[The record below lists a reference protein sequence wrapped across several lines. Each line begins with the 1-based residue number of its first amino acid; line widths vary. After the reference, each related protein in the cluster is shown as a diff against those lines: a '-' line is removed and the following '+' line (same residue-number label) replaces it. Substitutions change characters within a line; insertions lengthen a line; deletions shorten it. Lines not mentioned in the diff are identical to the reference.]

1 MLLFVSVRKLVLDD
15 PSELSLKLSGFADAQ
30 AGVDVFSGCQLKV
43 VHLSVPWFGVWV
55 RLRRS
60 VSYVRTL
67 SINLSGFF
75 YRSQLKAQNVANLRQ
90 VRRSKSASTCE
101 ISFHCLRVWAP
112 FAALRDFVGR
122 QPERFGAGC
131 DG

>member
-1 MLLFVSVRKLVLDD
+1 MLDD
-15 PSELSLKLSGFADAQ
+15 SSDLLLKLSSFVDAQ
-30 AGVDVFSGCQLKV
+30 TGVDVFSGCQLEI
-43 VHLSVPWFGVWV
+43 VHCSVPWFGVWV

-90 VRRSKSASTCE
+90 VRRSKTASTCE
-101 ISFHCLRVWAP
+101 ISFHRFGVWAP